1 MATMNIKDPEVRL
14 LAEELA
20 RRRNTTMTAAVRQAL
35 LAAVQHDRRERDDYI
50 EQMSK
55 LARETRDASKE
66 PLLTD
71 DDLYDHW
78 GLPR

>member
-1 MATMNIKDPEVRL
+1 
-14 LAEELA
+14 
-20 RRRNTTMTAAVRQAL
+20 MTEAVRQAL
-35 LAAVQHDRRERDDYI
+35 LAAVQHDRRVRDDYI